1 MKTSTVI
8 AIVLGVLLS
17 FASVAG
23 AAGYL
28 WSQGSDAPP
37 PAPGLPAVWP
47 GKDGELP
54 RRVPMPS
61 GEMLA
66 ALPAG
71 SSGHVLCQA
80 LSEQRWEAVLGG
92 ATLREVRGS
101 VCHLVTGSLDVS
113 LRLDNVPAT
122 LRSPQSVTVSGRA
135 AEVESSG
142 TVNARLNVH
151 LVDDAPSGEVHPY
164 LRLDIT
170 RYAVTRPGLTLDDL
184 ATSIARDV
192 IDATMAPGPDL
203 PAQGRDAVIAMRVT
217 EPIPGYGIQDA
228 PWPVV
233 SWQLCTQLARA
244 MGTSP
249 SAAKPRFDGRCTVRT
264 VQAALTDDVTP
275 RAYPDTLAGRPALIT
290 DEMVAVKLD
299 QNSSQELAFTGTGR
313 DLKSLA
319 ETVLPALLGR

>member
-28 WSQGSDAPP
+28 WSQGSAAPP

-47 GKDGELP
+47 TKDGELP

-80 LSEQRWEAVLGG
+80 LPEQRWEAVLGG
-92 ATLREVRGS
+92 ATLREVRGNG
-101 VCHLVTGSLDVS
+101 CHLVTGSLDVG
-113 LRLDNVPAT
+113 LKLDSAPTT
-122 LRSPQSVTVSGRA
+122 LGAPQAVTVAGRA
-135 AEVESSG
+135 AEVESG
-142 TVNARLNVH
+142 TVNSRLNVH
-151 LVDDAPSGEVHPY
+151 LVDDEPNGQVHPY
-164 LRLDIT
+164 LRVDIT
-170 RYAVTRPGLTLDDL
+170 RFAVTRPGLTLDDL
-184 ATSIARDV
+184 ATTIARDV
-192 IDATMAPGPDL
+192 IEAAMAPGPDL
-203 PAQGRDAVIAMRVT
+203 PVRGRDDAIAMQVT
-217 EPIPGYGIQDA
+217 EPDSGYGIHDA

-233 SWQLCTQLARA
+233 SWQLCTVLAKA
-244 MGTSP
+244 MGASP
-249 SAAKPRFDGRCTVRT
+249 SAARPKFDGRCTVRT
-264 VQAALTDDVTP
+264 VQAALSDDVTP

-290 DEMVAVKLD
+290 DDLVAVKIND
-299 QNSSQELAFTGTGR
+299 DPGQELAFTGTGR
-313 DLKSLA
+313 DLRALA
-319 ETVLPALLGR
+319 ESVLPALLGR